1 MRIYSLRDTINEIE
15 YDENTTDVERSSV
28 FVATSKEATKALKM
42 ADMVY
47 DGQINLSD
55 ISLCR
60 VEAQQECMMGM
71 LCIPK
76 LKDVLNSRYRIQ
88 FFINEDYIVLID
100 DEGFS
105 NQLIRRIRMKKHPL
119 GFNREQFL
127 YHFMTQ
133 FISMDMRKLAKYERR
148 IMDLESDVIDE
159 ELDEIADEIM
169 PIRRELLTL
178 RSYYDELMDLGKEL
192 EEDESEFFHE
202 EQLIYFGTISDRADR
217 LMSKTQQLLEY
228 AQQVQA
234 AYQSKL
240 DEEQSANMR
249 FLTIISTIFMPLT
262 LITSWY
268 GMNFQDMPEL
278 QHGYPFVIGFSL
290 LVIVGV
296 IYLFKRRKIF

>member
-1 MRIYSLRDTINEIE
+1 MRIYSLRDTIKEIPYE
-15 YDENTTDVERSSV
+15 EGADIERSAV
-28 FVATSKEATKALKM
+28 FVVPSSEAYKALKL

-76 LKDVLNSRYRIQ
+76 LKAVLTERYRIQ

-100 DEGFS
+100 DEDFC
-105 NQLIRRIRMKKHPL
+105 NQLIRRIRSKKHPL

-133 FISMDMRKLAKYERR
+133 FISMDMRNLSKYERR
-148 IMDLESDVIDE
+148 IMDLEADVID
-159 ELDEIADEIM
+159 DETDDVADDLLS
-169 PIRRELLTL
+169 IRRELLTL

-217 LMSKTQQLLEY
+217 LMSKAQQLLDY

-234 AYQSKL
+234 AYQASL
-240 DEEQSANMR
+240 DEEQSDNMR

-268 GMNFQDMPEL
+268 GMNFQNMPEL
-278 QHGYPFVIGFSL
+278 AHGYPFIIL
-290 LVIVGV
+290 LTVVVIVAV
-296 IYLFKRRKIF
+296 VLIFKKRKIF